1 MRGDGG
7 RPASMVPMQPAP
19 WTGPCASWAAATQ
32 PMLALEHSTAGHT
45 SWTKAEELP
54 GRRAAGDA
62 VLGAGGWTQPVCP
75 PGLGSSFERFEAV
88 PAPGVR
94 CVGESRAGV
103 ILVPRCLLP
112 RPRFRT
118 VPCEAPSLQPPAQPH
133 LQALHVAPDA
143 AVDHLQNLQ
152 LQRDGTGPQPQQ
164 YFLSQPDTESP
175 ACGTASSQPFSHPPP
190 DQNPHL
196 RRRVCDRV
204 DGGAVQGSQAVPV
217 GGKHRGACG
226 IAQHKVDEH
235 RGNVTV
241 KVLAGPASMGRGRMS
256 GGGRVLC
263 SHQGS

>member
-1 MRGDGG
+1 MLGSARPAHRCTARRPPDVSQADVNPGLAQGQAGKRYGRGLDRMEPAGSAQMRGDGG

-32 PMLALEHSTAGHT
+32 PMPALEHSTAGHT

-175 ACGTASSQPFSHPPP
+175 ACGTASSQPFSAPPP
-190 DQNPHL
+190 HQNPHL
-196 RRRVCDRV
+196 RR
-204 DGGAVQGSQAVPV
+204 
-217 GGKHRGACG
+217 
-226 IAQHKVDEH
+226 
-235 RGNVTV
+235 
-241 KVLAGPASMGRGRMS
+241 
-256 GGGRVLC
+256 
-263 SHQGS
+263 